1 MRHPPSHRDAQRQHQ
16 RLDLLPEHPGGS
28 DGGHSDV
35 VQKWLGNGNPKLPQ
49 QDRSWHCIHGWAF
62 PDRRWP
68 ESSKVDCTRRTGQV
82 TGKRISVQDSE
93 RTMFSA
99 RIGHMA
105 VESPMVRTASSPYPG
120 APLPLQGSTEA
131 AISQLQNGGVFG

>member
-1 MRHPPSHRDAQRQHQ
+1 
-16 RLDLLPEHPGGS
+16 
-28 DGGHSDV
+28 

-49 QDRSWHCIHGWAF
+49 QDRSWHCFHGWAF

-99 RIGHMA
+99 RIGHVA
-105 VESPMVRTASSPYPG
+105 VESAFRTSELLVLTSELLVLLLSPFEDRG
-120 APLPLQGSTEA
+120 DRSRFESRVLDVFAPADLAE
-131 AISQLQNGGVFG
+131 